1 MPLRFA
7 RARFLAAARPPT
19 TDSRF
24 DNCALRNPLPP
35 SLPPSRA
42 NVRQGPL
49 FRGKFADD
57 SGKLSRRRGG
67 GAEKGGGGGSLSR
80 RASVPSLSRILVA
93 ASRRRPRVLRE
104 GPRKGLREGLRKVV
118 KRKRTVLSYSG
129 LASVHNP
136 EKRFLFKASYKITVL
151 IARV

>member
-35 SLPPSRA
+35 PPSPSRA
-42 NVRQGPL
+42 NARQGPL

-57 SGKLSRRRGG
+57 SGKLSRRRSGG
-67 GAEKGGGGGSLSR
+67 GRKGAGKGGGGSSRGVHLCHRYRRYSLQPR
-80 RASVPSLSRILVA
+80 AVGRASSEKVPGKSEKETNNGTFGFRTWNSQACIILKKSCSSLK
-93 ASRRRPRVLRE
+93 RVI
-104 GPRKGLREGLRKVV
+104 K
-118 KRKRTVLSYSG
+118 
-129 LASVHNP
+129 
-136 EKRFLFKASYKITVL
+136 
-151 IARV
+151 